1 MARVEAS
8 VRSKQLIAAARRIL
22 SREGVT
28 RTSLRGVAA
37 EGGVPLGTL
46 QYVFPTREKL
56 LRTVIEDVV
65 GEIAEVVDSSALGGH
80 GLEYGMRHGIRA
92 FWSRLAANRDLQIMQ
107 FELTTYSLREPGQQD
122 LARWQYASYTETIA
136 GWCREAAESADEEC
150 AIPFEQLGRIIVASI
165 DGLILQYVCDPDDRR
180 AESDLG
186 AVIDMLVTLAAPR
199 PRSPRA

>member
-107 FELTTYSLREPGQQD
+107 FELTTYALREPGQQD
-122 LARWQYASYTETIA
+122 LARWQYASYTATIA
-136 GWCREAAESADEEC
+136 GWCRDAAESAGEEC
-150 AIPFEQLGRIIVASI
+150 AISFEQLGRIIVASI

-180 AESDLG
+180 AESDLDT
-186 AVIDMLVTLAAPR
+186 VIDMLVTLAAPR
-199 PRSPRA
+199 PRPRNT